1 MSFMV
6 IPGDL
11 AFYRIL
17 GGVNFLVLNPR
28 DIQQND
34 FPYWNIP
41 RPPIRKEFG
50 VFYAA

>member
-17 GGVNFLVLNPR
+17 GGVYFLFFEPQGYSTEQLPLLKYIASTN
-28 DIQQND
+28 
-34 FPYWNIP
+34 
-41 RPPIRKEFG
+41 
-50 VFYAA
+50 